1 MLNLN
6 WNIIWTFVNLI
17 ILYILLRKFLFGP
30 ITAMM
35 EKREGEIKSSLDNA
49 SAAKQ
54 EAAALKAAYTDKLKT
69 AEAAAGDIIKSAKEE
84 AKAKR
89 DEIISK
95 AKEDAGNIVLNAN
108 KQIEL
113 EKERSISEAKSEI
126 ASLVMDA
133 ALKAAQT
140 ELRAFFPPPTE
151 TNFAG
156 GLLAG
161 SRSACAAAAA
171 AFAQTVEEVAAR
183 PIN

>member
-95 AKEDAGNIVLNAN
+95 AKEDAGNIVL
-108 KQIEL
+108 

-133 ALKAAQT
+133 ALKAAKNGDVS
-140 ELRAFFPPPTE
+140 E
-151 TNFAG
+151 
-156 GLLAG
+156 
-161 SRSACAAAAA
+161 SAVDS
-171 AFAQTVEEVAAR
+171 FILEVGEAK
-183 PIN
+183 

>member
-54 EAAALKAAYTDKLKT
+54 EAAALKAAYIDKLKT

-133 ALKAAQT
+133 ALKAAKNGDVS
-140 ELRAFFPPPTE
+140 E
-151 TNFAG
+151 
-156 GLLAG
+156 
-161 SRSACAAAAA
+161 SAVDS
-171 AFAQTVEEVAAR
+171 FILEVGEAK
-183 PIN
+183 

>member
-1 MLNLN
+1 M
-6 WNIIWTFVNLI
+6 
-17 ILYILLRKFLFGP
+17 
-30 ITAMM
+30 
-35 EKREGEIKSSLDNA
+35 GERISSLDNA

-133 ALKAAQT
+133 ALKAAKNGDVS
-140 ELRAFFPPPTE
+140 E
-151 TNFAG
+151 
-156 GLLAG
+156 
-161 SRSACAAAAA
+161 SAVDS
-171 AFAQTVEEVAAR
+171 FILEVGEAK
-183 PIN
+183 

>member
-69 AEAAAGDIIKSAKEE
+69 AEAAAGDIIMIRQRGSQ
-84 AKAKR
+84 
-89 DEIISK
+89 SK
-95 AKEDAGNIVLNAN
+95 
-108 KQIEL
+108 
-113 EKERSISEAKSEI
+113 
-126 ASLVMDA
+126 
-133 ALKAAQT
+133 T
-140 ELRAFFPPPTE
+140 
-151 TNFAG
+151 
-156 GLLAG
+156 
-161 SRSACAAAAA
+161 
-171 AFAQTVEEVAAR
+171 
-183 PIN
+183 

>member
-95 AKEDAGNIVLNAN
+95 AKEDAGIVLNAN

-133 ALKAAQT
+133 ALKAAKNGDVS
-140 ELRAFFPPPTE
+140 E
-151 TNFAG
+151 
-156 GLLAG
+156 
-161 SRSACAAAAA
+161 SAVDS
-171 AFAQTVEEVAAR
+171 FILEVGEAK
-183 PIN
+183 

>member
-35 EKREGEIKSSLDNA
+35 E
-49 SAAKQ
+49 
-54 EAAALKAAYTDKLKT
+54 
-69 AEAAAGDIIKSAKEE
+69 
-84 AKAKR
+84 KR

-133 ALKAAQT
+133 ALKAAKNGDVS
-140 ELRAFFPPPTE
+140 E
-151 TNFAG
+151 
-156 GLLAG
+156 
-161 SRSACAAAAA
+161 SAVDS
-171 AFAQTVEEVAAR
+171 FILEVGEAK
-183 PIN
+183 

>member
-1 MLNLN
+1 
-6 WNIIWTFVNLI
+6 
-17 ILYILLRKFLFGP
+17 
-30 ITAMM
+30 MM

-113 EKERSISEAKSEI
+113 EKERSISEAKSDSRDGRIIVQPDCLLHNTYTEG
-126 ASLVMDA
+126 LFRRYVQRYGP
-133 ALKAAQT
+133 LFQT
-140 ELRAFFPPPTE
+140 GCICFDG
-151 TNFAG
+151 N
-156 GLLAG
+156 
-161 SRSACAAAAA
+161 
-171 AFAQTVEEVAAR
+171 EV
-183 PIN
+183 

>member
-49 SAAKQ
+49 SAAETGSRRFKKR
-54 EAAALKAAYTDKLKT
+54 LTPISFKT

-133 ALKAAQT
+133 ALKAAKNGDVS
-140 ELRAFFPPPTE
+140 E
-151 TNFAG
+151 
-156 GLLAG
+156 
-161 SRSACAAAAA
+161 SAVDS
-171 AFAQTVEEVAAR
+171 FILEVGEAK
-183 PIN
+183 